1 MVFTHEDVNATGIE
15 APRGHA
21 FFFAALPPGP
31 RTELG
36 SE

>member
-1 MVFTHEDVNATGIE
+1 MVFTHEDVNAIRIE
-15 APRGHA
+15 APWGQA